1 MFTNDFVTMSIA
13 SDRVL
18 PSRLPQRWQV
28 RKLMASAAILGVVS
42 LVFSFSLYS
51 LVRIYGDLSPAQL
64 QTFLFLIL
72 VFTNQASVFALRT
85 DGALWQVKPA
95 RLLAMASSLDILI
108 VGMLATLGWL
118 MAALPL
124 GFVLLVLVLSVLF
137 ALALNLIKQ
146 GVLPRFG
153 LTAAE

>member
-1 MFTNDFVTMSIA
+1 MSIA
-13 SDRVL
+13 SDRVM

-28 RKLMASAAILGVVS
+28 KRLMTSAAILGIVS
-42 LVFSFSLYS
+42 LIFSFSLYS
-51 LVRIYGDLSPAQL
+51 MVRVHGDLSPAQL

-85 DGALWQVKPA
+85 DGALWQVKPG
-95 RLLAMASSLDILI
+95 RLLGVASTLDILI
-108 VGMLATLGWL
+108 VGLLATMGWL
-118 MAALPL
+118 MIALPL
-124 GFVLLVLVLSVLF
+124 GFVLLVVVLSGFF

-146 GVLPRFG
+146 AVLPRFG